1 MGRKLLKNASSTIRN
16 DYTMN
21 KTTRDEVISDI
32 AKVIGPLFEQK
43 GFVQKKNIF
52 EFHDTNTNNIYQY
65 EIRLSKRKGYFSLH
79 LHLKLFNKPFMK
91 EVNEVLKKVLL
102 DKDYDYLEGWDD
114 KSIKSTIKSRLSN
127 FRLGM
132 LADWRDF
139 KEENESLSDF
149 WDRFSIWMCFFDDI
163 NEIPNW
169 KAQLVQSV
177 LFTEKWIS
185 DIQSNPE
192 QWIINNTYYSA
203 LYLLKKQNRIIEL
216 NEKYSYL
223 LAKNS
228 SDDELILF
236 YKYLTTS

>member
-1 MGRKLLKNASSTIRN
+1 MEVRK
-16 DYTMN
+16 MN
-21 KTTRDEVISDI
+21 KTPKDEVILDM

-52 EFHDTNTNNIYQY
+52 EFHDSNTNNIYQY
-65 EIRLSKRKGYFSLH
+65 EILLSKSKGYFSLH
-79 LHLKLFNKPFMK
+79 LRLNLLNKPFMK
-91 EVNEVLKKVLL
+91 EVNKVLKKVWL
-102 DKDYDYLEGWDD
+102 DGDFIRLEDRSD
-114 KSIKSTIKSRLSN
+114 ETIKSAMKVRTSN
-127 FRLGM
+127 FCLSM
-132 LADWRDF
+132 VTDWRGF

-149 WDRFSIWMCFFDDI
+149 WDRFSIWFSVFDDI

-216 NEKYSYL
+216 NEKYNYL
-223 LAKNS
+223 LKRSFYKN
-228 SDDELILF
+228 ELIFF
-236 YKYLTTS
+236 YKYLTES

>member
-1 MGRKLLKNASSTIRN
+1 
-16 DYTMN
+16 MN

-52 EFHDTNTNNIYQY
+52 EFHDSNTNNIYQY

-79 LHLKLFNKPFMK
+79 LRLNLLNKPFMK
-91 EVNEVLKKVLL
+91 EVNKVLKKVWL
-102 DKDYDYLEGWDD
+102 DEDFIRLEDSSD
-114 KSIKSTIKSRLSN
+114 EMIKYAMKLRLSN
-127 FRLGM
+127 FRLRM
-132 LADWRDF
+132 LTDWRDF

-149 WDRFSIWMCFFDDI
+149 WDRFSIWFSVFDDI

>member
-1 MGRKLLKNASSTIRN
+1 MT
-16 DYTMN
+16 TMN
-21 KTTRDEVISDI
+21 KTPKDEVISDI

-52 EFHDTNTNNIYQY
+52 EFHDSNTNNIYQY
-65 EIRLSKRKGYFSLH
+65 EILLSKSKGYFSLH
-79 LHLKLFNKPFMK
+79 LRLNLLNKPFMK
-91 EVNEVLKKVLL
+91 EVNKVLKKVWL
-102 DKDYDYLEGWDD
+102 DGDFIRLEDRSD
-114 KSIKSTIKSRLSN
+114 ETIKSAMKVRTSN
-127 FRLGM
+127 FCLSM
-132 LADWRDF
+132 VTDWRDF
-139 KEENESLSDF
+139 KEENESLADF
-149 WDRFSIWMCFFDDI
+149 NDRFSIWVTAFNDI

-216 NEKYSYL
+216 NEKYNYL
-223 LAKNS
+223 LKRSFYKN
-228 SDDELILF
+228 ELIFF
-236 YKYLTTS
+236 YKYLTES

>member
-1 MGRKLLKNASSTIRN
+1 MEVMK
-16 DYTMN
+16 MN
-21 KTTRDEVISDI
+21 KTPKDEVILDM

-52 EFHDTNTNNIYQY
+52 EFHDSNTNNIYQY
-65 EIRLSKRKGYFSLH
+65 EILLSKSKGYFSLH
-79 LHLKLFNKPFMK
+79 LRLNFLNKPFMK
-91 EVNEVLKKVLL
+91 EVNEVLKKVWL
-102 DKDYDYLEGWDD
+102 DEDFIRLEDSSD
-114 KSIKSTIKSRLSN
+114 EMIKYAMKLRLSN
-127 FRLGM
+127 FSLGM
-132 LADWRDF
+132 VTDWRDF
-139 KEENESLSDF
+139 KEENESLADF
-149 WDRFSIWMCFFDDI
+149 NDRFSIWVTAFNDI

-192 QWIINNTYYSA
+192 QWIIDNTYYPA

>member
-1 MGRKLLKNASSTIRN
+1 MEVRK
-16 DYTMN
+16 MN
-21 KTTRDEVISDI
+21 KTPKEEVISDI

-52 EFHDTNTNNIYQY
+52 EFHDSNTNNIYQY
-65 EIRLSKRKGYFSLH
+65 EICLSKRKGYFSLH
-79 LHLKLFNKPFMK
+79 LRLKLLNKPFMK

-114 KSIKSTIKSRLSN
+114 KSKKSTIKSRLSD
-127 FRLGM
+127 FILGM
-132 LADWRDF
+132 LTDWRDF

-177 LFTEKWIS
+177 LFTEKWVS

-192 QWIINNTYYSA
+192 QWIINHTAYPA

-216 NEKYSYL
+216 NEKYNYL
-223 LAKNS
+223 LKGNNYKG
-228 SDDELILF
+228 ELMYF
-236 YKYLTTS
+236 YKHLTAS

>member
-1 MGRKLLKNASSTIRN
+1 
-16 DYTMN
+16 MN
-21 KTTRDEVISDI
+21 KTPKDEVILDI

-65 EIRLSKRKGYFSLH
+65 EIRLSKSKGYFSLH
-79 LHLKLFNKPFMK
+79 LRLNLLNKPFMK
-91 EVNEVLKKVLL
+91 EVNKVLEKVLL
-102 DKDYDYLEGWDD
+102 DKDYDYLKGWDD
-114 KSIKSTIKSRLSN
+114 KSIKSTIKSRLRD
-127 FRLGM
+127 FILGM
-132 LADWRDF
+132 VTDWRDF

-185 DIQSNPE
+185 DIQFNPE
-192 QWIINNTYYSA
+192 QWIINHTAYPA
-203 LYLLKKQNRIIEL
+203 LYFLKKQNRIIEL
-216 NEKYSYL
+216 NEKYNYL
-223 LAKNS
+223 LNGNNYKN
-228 SDDELILF
+228 ELMCF
-236 YKYLTTS
+236 YKYLTAS

>member
-1 MGRKLLKNASSTIRN
+1 MNK
-16 DYTMN
+16 MN
-21 KTTRDEVISDI
+21 KTPKDEVISDI

-52 EFHDTNTNNIYQY
+52 EFHDSNTNNIYQY
-65 EIRLSKRKGYFSLH
+65 EILLSKSKGYFSLH
-79 LHLKLFNKPFMK
+79 LRLNFLNKPFMK
-91 EVNEVLKKVLL
+91 EVNEVLKKVWL
-102 DKDYDYLEGWDD
+102 DEDFIRLEDSSD
-114 KSIKSTIKSRLSN
+114 EMIKYAMKLRLSN
-127 FRLGM
+127 FSLGM
-132 LADWRDF
+132 VTDWRDF

-149 WDRFSIWMCFFDDI
+149 RDRFSIWMCVFDDI

-192 QWIINNTYYSA
+192 QWIINHTAYPA

-216 NEKYSYL
+216 NEKYNYSLTSYD
-223 LAKNS
+223 A
-228 SDDELILF
+228 DDELIYF
-236 YKYLTTS
+236 YKYLTAS

>member
-1 MGRKLLKNASSTIRN
+1 MVKITK
-16 DYTMN
+16 
-21 KTTRDEVISDI
+21 DEVILDM
-32 AKVIGPLFEQK
+32 AKVIGPLFEKK
-43 GFVQKKNIF
+43 GFVQKKNKF
-52 EFHDTNTNNIYQY
+52 EFHDSKTNNIYQY
-65 EIRLSKRKGYFSLH
+65 EILLSKRKGYFSLH
-79 LHLKLFNKPFMK
+79 LRLNLFNKPFMK

-114 KSIKSTIKSRLSN
+114 KSKKSAIKSRLSN

-132 LADWRDF
+132 LADWRGF

-149 WDRFSIWMCFFDDI
+149 RDRFSIWMCVFDDI

-177 LFTEKWIS
+177 LFTEKWVL

-192 QWIINNTYYSA
+192 QWIINKTYYPA
-203 LYLLKKQNRIIEL
+203 LYLLKKQNRIIKL

>member
-1 MGRKLLKNASSTIRN
+1 MT
-16 DYTMN
+16 TMN
-21 KTTRDEVISDI
+21 KTPKDEVILDI

-52 EFHDTNTNNIYQY
+52 EFHDSNTNNIYQY
-65 EIRLSKRKGYFSLH
+65 EICLSKSKGYFSLH
-79 LHLKLFNKPFMK
+79 LRLNLLNKPFMK
-91 EVNEVLKKVLL
+91 EVNEVSKKEWLDGDFIRCLKKNLT
-102 DKDYDYLEGWDD
+102 DE
-114 KSIKSTIKSRLSN
+114 TIKELMKERLSN

-132 LADWRDF
+132 LTDWRDF

-149 WDRFSIWMCFFDDI
+149 NDRFFIWVTAFNDI

-177 LFTEKWIS
+177 LFTEKWVL

-192 QWIINNTYYSA
+192 QWIINHTAYPA

-216 NEKYSYL
+216 NEKYNYL
-223 LAKNS
+223 LKGKHYK
-228 SDDELILF
+228 DELMYF
-236 YKYLTTS
+236 YKHLTAS